1 MKILQVASGDFF
13 STYGG
18 GQVYVKNIAD
28 RMIDMGLDI
37 SIISFV
43 GSNDVQKKIYRDHR
57 IVSAPSG
64 ISESGL
70 ESIIRDI
77 NPDIIHVHSNKAL
90 ICRIGKRLGIP
101 VVVTSHHGGIL
112 CPAGALMD
120 CSDRICLRKISHKN
134 CLPCV
139 LRNIRSG
146 LYLWYPFVRHIP
158 AAKYISLGKRLE
170 SLPFIPFVTPVGHA
184 ALQIDRMK
192 RYWHDIAEESTLV
205 IAPSQRIADAMI
217 TNDLDKTKLRVLPH
231 GIPFPISRPLQ
242 TKIHDG
248 KIKFFYVGRICY
260 VKGLHVLLEAFHKV
274 CAPEI
279 ELHLIGGAGNKEE
292 ERYLSRLRKKYAH
305 DNRIFWRGKID
316 PSKIYDLTS
325 SFHISIA
332 PTICME
338 IFGLNIAEALALGK
352 PVLATRCGG
361 AEMQIK
367 DGINGWLIPP
377 NDVNALSNKLQKI
390 INEPRQIEK
399 MSINCSAISIEEHCN
414 KLLKIYN
421 SVIQV

>member
-43 GSNDVQKKIYRDHR
+43 GSDNVQKKIYRDHR
-57 IVSAPSG
+57 IISTPSG
-64 ISESGL
+64 ISESCL

-77 NPDIIHVHSNKAL
+77 NPDIIHVHSNKAF

-112 CPAGALMD
+112 CPAGTLMD
-120 CSDRICLRKISHKN
+120 CSDRVCLRKIGHKN

-139 LRNIRSG
+139 LRNIRTG
-146 LYLWYPFVRHIP
+146 LHLWYPFVCHIP

-170 SLPFIPFVTPVGHA
+170 SLPFIPFVTPVGEA

-192 RYWHDIAEESTLV
+192 KYWHNIAEESTLV

-217 TNDLDKTKLRVLPH
+217 ENGLDEAKVRILPH
-231 GIPFPISRPLQ
+231 GIPLPSSRPLQ
-242 TKIHDG
+242 SNMTDG
-248 KIKFFYVGRICY
+248 RIKFFYVGRICY
-260 VKGLHVLLEAFHKV
+260 VKGLHVLLEAFSTIKKTN
-274 CAPEI
+274 I
-279 ELHLIGGAGNKEE
+279 ELHLIGGYGNKRE
-292 ERYLSRLRKKYAH
+292 KKYMHKLKQIYKH
-305 DNRIFWRGKID
+305 DHRIIWHGKI
-316 PSKIYDLTS
+316 PSEDIFKTIK
-325 SFHISIA
+325 SFQVGISV
-332 PTICME
+332 PVCME
-338 IFGLNIAEALALGK
+338 VFGLNIAEALALSK

-377 NDVNALSNKLQKI
+377 NDVNALSNKLLKI
-390 INEPRQIEK
+390 INDPRQIEK
-399 MSINCSAISIEEHCN
+399 MSVNCSAISIEEHC
-414 KLLKIYN
+414 KELLKIYN
-421 SVIQV
+421 SVIQA

>member
-18 GQVYVKNIAD
+18 GQIYVKNIVD
-28 RMIDMGLDI
+28 RMIDMDLGL

-43 GSNDVQKKIYRDHR
+43 ESDKVQEKIYRDHK

-64 ISESGL
+64 ISEFGL
-70 ESIIRDI
+70 ENIIRDI
-77 NPDIIHVHSNKAL
+77 NPDIIHVHSNEAL
-90 ICRIGKRLGIP
+90 VCKIGKKLGIP
-101 VVVTSHHGGIL
+101 VVMTSHHGGIL

-120 CSDRICLRKISHKN
+120 CRDRICQRKAGHKN

-139 LRNIRSG
+139 LRNIRTG
-146 LYLWYPFVRHIP
+146 LPLWYPFVRHIP

-170 SLPFIPFVTPVGHA
+170 ALPFIPFVTPVGQT

-192 RYWHDIAEESTLV
+192 RFWHDIAEDSTLV

-217 TNDLDKTKLRVLPH
+217 ENGLNEAKVRILPH
-231 GIPFPISRPLQ
+231 GIPLPSFRPLQ
-242 TKIHDG
+242 PKIVDR

-260 VKGLHVLLEAFHKV
+260 IKGLHVLLEAFRKV

-279 ELHLIGGAGNKEE
+279 ELHLIGGVGNKEE
-292 ERYLSRLRKKYAH
+292 KRYLLGLRKKYSR
-305 DNRIFWRGKID
+305 DNRIFWHGKID
-316 PSKIYDLTS
+316 PSEIYDLTS
-325 SFHISIA
+325 GFHISIS

-367 DGINGWLIPP
+367 ESVNGWLVPP
-377 NDVNALSNKLQKI
+377 NDPIALSTKLQDI
-390 INEPRQIEK
+390 INDPEQIEK
-399 MSINCSAISIEEHCN
+399 MSTNCSAISIEEHC
-414 KLLKIYN
+414 KELLKTYN
-421 SVIQV
+421 SIIQA

>member
-18 GQVYVKNIAD
+18 GQVYVKNIVD
-28 RMIDMGLDI
+28 QMINMDLDL

-43 GSNDVQKKIYRDHR
+43 GSDKVQEKIYRDHR

-64 ISESGL
+64 ISESSL

-112 CPAGALMD
+112 CPSGALMD
-120 CSDRICLRKISHKN
+120 CRDRICLRKVGPKN

-139 LRNIRSG
+139 LRNIRTG
-146 LYLWYPFVRHIP
+146 LHLWYPFVRHIT

-170 SLPFIPFVTPVGHA
+170 SLPFIPFVTPVGQA
-184 ALQIDRMK
+184 ALQIDRMEK
-192 RYWHDIAEESTLV
+192 YWHDIAEDSTLV
-205 IAPSQRIADAMI
+205 IAPSQRIANAMI
-217 TNDLDKTKLRVLPH
+217 TNDLDEANVRILPH
-231 GIPFPISRPLQ
+231 GIPLPSSRPVLP
-242 TKIHDG
+242 KITEG
-248 KIKFFYVGRICY
+248 RIKFFYVGRICY
-260 VKGLHVLLEAFHKV
+260 VKGVHVLLEAFRKI
-274 CAPEI
+274 CSPKI

-292 ERYLSRLRKKYAH
+292 ERYLSRLRKKYAR
-305 DNRIFWRGKID
+305 DNRIFWHGKID
-316 PSKIYDLTS
+316 PSEIYDLTS
-325 SFHISIA
+325 GFHISIA
-332 PTICME
+332 PTVCME

-377 NDVNALSNKLQKI
+377 NDVNALYNKLQEI

-399 MSINCSAISIEEHCN
+399 MSVNCSAISIEEHCN
-414 KLLKIYN
+414 ELLKIYN
-421 SVIQV
+421 SVIQA

>member
-1 MKILQVASGDFF
+1 MRILQVASGDFF

-28 RMIDMGLDI
+28 CMIDMGLDI

-43 GSNDVQKKIYRDHR
+43 GSDDVQKKIYRDHR
-57 IVSAPSG
+57 IVSTPSG
-64 ISESGL
+64 ISGSGL

-77 NPDIIHVHSNKAL
+77 NPDIIHIHSNEAL
-90 ICRIGKRLGIP
+90 VCKIGKKLCIP
-101 VVVTSHHGGIL
+101 VIVTSHHGGIL
-112 CPAGALMD
+112 CPAGARMD
-120 CSDRICLRKISHKN
+120 CNDRICLRKIGHKN

-139 LRNIRSG
+139 LRNIRTG

-170 SLPFIPFVTPVGHA
+170 SLPFIPFVTPVGQA

-192 RYWHDIAEESTLV
+192 GYWHDIAEDSTLV

-217 TNDLDKTKLRVLPH
+217 ENGLDEAKVRILPH
-231 GIPFPISRPLQ
+231 GIPLPSSRPLQ
-242 TKIHDG
+242 LRMTDG

-274 CAPEI
+274 CAAEI

-292 ERYLSRLRKKYAH
+292 ERYLSGLRKKYAR
-305 DNRIFWRGKID
+305 DNRIFWHGKID
-316 PSKIYDLTS
+316 PSEVYDLTS
-325 SFHISIA
+325 GFHISIA
-332 PTICME
+332 PTVCME

-367 DGINGWLIPP
+367 EGVNGWLVPP
-377 NDVNALSNKLQKI
+377 NDPMALAEKINAI
-390 INEPRQIEK
+390 IKNPGVIEN
-399 MSINCSAISIEEHCN
+399 MSRNCEAISVEKHCDC
-414 KLLKIYN
+414 LLEIYSN
-421 SVIQV
+421 VVRL

>member
-28 RMIDMGLDI
+28 QMINMDLDI

-43 GSNDVQKKIYRDHR
+43 EDDKIQEKIYRNHR

-70 ESIIRDI
+70 ESIIHDI
-77 NPDIIHVHSNKAL
+77 NPDIIHANSNEAL
-90 ICRIGKRLGIP
+90 ICQIGKKLNIP
-101 VVVTSHHGGIL
+101 VIVTSHHGGLL
-112 CPAGALMD
+112 CPGGAFMNCND
-120 CSDRICLRKISHKN
+120 NICQKKVNHED

-139 LRNIRSG
+139 LRNTIGG
-146 LYLWYPFVRHIP
+146 LKLCYPLMKHLSP
-158 AAKYISLGKRLE
+158 TKYIALGHYLE
-170 SLPFIPFVTPVGHA
+170 SLNFIPFITPIGKA
-184 ALQIDRMK
+184 ALHIESMK
-192 RYWHDIAEESTLV
+192 KNWNEVATNSTLI
-205 IAPSQRIADAMI
+205 IAPSQKIANAMI

-231 GIPFPISRPLQ
+231 GIPFPIYRPIQ

-292 ERYLSRLRKKYAH
+292 ERYLSQLRKKYAH

-316 PSKIYDLTS
+316 PSKIYDLAS

-377 NDVNALSNKLQKI
+377 NNVNALSNKLQEI

-414 KLLKIYN
+414 ELLKIYN
-421 SVIQV
+421 SVIEA

>member
-43 GSNDVQKKIYRDHR
+43 GSDNVQKNIYRNHR

-64 ISESGL
+64 ISESDL

-77 NPDIIHVHSNKAL
+77 DPDIIHANSNEAI
-90 ICRIGKRLGIP
+90 ICQIGKKLNIP
-101 VVVTSHHGGIL
+101 VIVTSHHGGLL
-112 CPAGALMD
+112 CPGGAFMNCND
-120 CSDRICLRKISHKN
+120 NICQKKVNHED

-139 LRNIRSG
+139 LRNTIG
-146 LYLWYPFVRHIP
+146 GFKLCYPLMKHLSP
-158 AAKYISLGKRLE
+158 AKYIALGHYLE
-170 SLPFIPFVTPVGHA
+170 SLNFIPFITPIGKA
-184 ALQIDRMK
+184 ALHIERMK
-192 RYWHDIAEESTLV
+192 KNWNEVIISSTLI
-205 IAPSQRIADAMI
+205 IAPSERIAEAMI
-217 TNDLDKTKLRVLPH
+217 TNGLDERKIRILPH
-231 GIPFPISRPLQ
+231 GIPLPSSKTPQPNIA
-242 TKIHDG
+242 DG

-260 VKGLHVLLEAFHKV
+260 IKGLHILLEAFRNI

-279 ELHLIGGAGNKEE
+279 ELHLIGGTGNKEE
-292 ERYLSRLRKKYAH
+292 EQYLSRLRKKYAY
-305 DNRIFWRGKID
+305 DNRIFWHGKLD
-316 PSKIYDLTS
+316 PSKIYDLTQQ
-325 SFHISIA
+325 FHISVA

-377 NDVNALSNKLQKI
+377 NDVNALSNKLQEI

-399 MSINCSAISIEEHCN
+399 MSVNCSAISIEEHCN
-414 KLLKIYN
+414 ELLKIYN
-421 SVIQV
+421 SVIQP